1 MPHKFPVKYEGSYNH
16 QWGNTTYCSVP
27 AQVSQSLVYPTYDSY
42 DYCVSKS
49 RQHAE
54 KVGGTGNQLQRTHR
68 FSEKN

>member
-27 AQVSQSLVYPTYDSY
+27 AQVSQSLVYRTYDSC

-49 RQHAE
+49 D
-54 KVGGTGNQLQRTHR
+54 KGNQLQRTYR
-68 FSEKN
+68 FREEKN